1 MRNYFKIG
9 LLEKCVI
16 YSFCIDNEHDEG
28 KIKVETFFLFLFNQS
43 NFKILIANSK
53 VDLLVKKQLI
63 FPSLLESHPVTEE
76 ELFVIFLRGQTNF
89 GKFIF
94 NNHPQQMSIF
104 FRPIQVGY
112 ILFLPNV
119 FNPPPILINGTFLS
133 YQLNK

>member
-63 FPSLLESHPVTEE
+63 FPSLLESHPD
-76 ELFVIFLRGQTNF
+76 LKCNSRGIVCNF
-89 GKFIF
+89 FCGGKQILENLYLITTHNRCRFF
-94 NNHPQQMSIF
+94 FARSRWDIF
-104 FRPIQVGY
+104 F
-112 ILFLPNV
+112 F
-119 FNPPPILINGTFLS
+119 FAKWF
-133 YQLNK
+133 

>member
-53 VDLLVKKQLI
+53 VNLLVKKQLI
-63 FPSLLESHPVTEE
+63 FPSLLESHPD
-76 ELFVIFLRGQTNF
+76 LKCNSRG
-89 GKFIF
+89 IVC
-94 NNHPQQMSIF
+94 IF
-104 FRPIQVGY
+104 FAGANKFWKIY
-112 ILFLPNV
+112 I
-119 FNPPPILINGTFLS
+119 
-133 YQLNK
+133 

>member
-1 MRNYFKIG
+1 MISSKGYYCLYIFFFSNILQQFVKCCYPDLFFTEKKNSGQIRNYFKIG

-63 FPSLLESHPVTEE
+63 FPSLLESHPD
-76 ELFVIFLRGQTNF
+76 LKCNSRG
-89 GKFIF
+89 IVC
-94 NNHPQQMSIF
+94 IF
-104 FRPIQVGY
+104 FAGANKFWKIY
-112 ILFLPNV
+112 I
-119 FNPPPILINGTFLS
+119 
-133 YQLNK
+133 

>member
-28 KIKVETFFLFLFNQS
+28 KIKVETFFLFLFNQF

-63 FPSLLESHPVTEE
+63 FPSLLESHPD
-76 ELFVIFLRGQTNF
+76 LKCNSRGIVCNF
-89 GKFIF
+89 FAGANKFWKI
-94 NNHPQQMSIF
+94 
-104 FRPIQVGY
+104 Y
-112 ILFLPNV
+112 I
-119 FNPPPILINGTFLS
+119 
-133 YQLNK
+133 